1 VPNAAARLLRLLG
14 LLQRRSRWNGLELAE
29 QLAVTPRT
37 LRRDVDRLRSL
48 GYIVNSAPG
57 RDGGYQLQA
66 GTDLPPLLL
75 DDDEATAMAVA
86 LGWSAGSALWGI
98 ETPALSALTKL
109 DRLLPGRVRAQV
121 AAVRA
126 STVAL
131 NRPAEAMPADRLV
144 PLARACES
152 QQLVRFPYGAADGR
166 HSERRAEP
174 YRLVATER
182 RWYLLAYDLD
192 RQDWRTFRVDRM
204 EAVPEITGHT
214 FVPRPLADPAGLVA
228 DALNTAPYRYQAV
241 IRIAASAAEVELRV
255 PPTVGQVQPAGRSA
269 ATLRMGADD
278 FEWFAGR
285 LAGLGLPFEVLEPAA
300 LREHFRSLGEAIHGA
315 HATPRPSDGACD

>member
-1 VPNAAARLLRLLG
+1 LLRLLG
-14 LLQRRSRWNGLELAE
+14 LLQRRSRWNGIELAA

-37 LRRDVDRLRSL
+37 LRRDVERLRTL
-48 GYIVNSAPG
+48 GYVVHSAPG
-57 RDGGYQLQA
+57 REGGYRLQA

-75 DDDEATAMAVA
+75 DDDEAMAMAIA

-109 DRLLPGRVRAQV
+109 DRLLPGRVRTQV
-121 AAVRA
+121 AAMRA

-131 NRPAEAMPADRLV
+131 SPPAEALPADRLV

-152 QQLVRFPYGAADGR
+152 QQLVRFPYSAADGR

-182 RWYLLAYDLD
+182 RWYLVAFDLD
-192 RQDWRTFRVDRM
+192 RQDWRTFRVDRI
-204 EAVPEITGHT
+204 EGVPEITGHT
-214 FVPRPLADPAGLVA
+214 FVPRPLTDAARLVA
-228 DALNTAPYRYQAV
+228 DALSATPYRYQAV
-241 IRIAASAAEVELRV
+241 VRIRAPADEVRLRI
-255 PPTVGQVQPAGRSA
+255 PPTVGQVQPAGPGA

-278 FEWFAGR
+278 FEWLAGR
-285 LAGLGLPFEVLEPAA
+285 LVGLGLPFEVLEPGA
-300 LREHFRSLGEAIHGA
+300 LREHFRHLGEALRGA
-315 HATPRPSDGACD
+315 HARPR

>member
-1 VPNAAARLLRLLG
+1 LLRLLG
-14 LLQRRSRWNGLELAE
+14 LLQRRSRWNGNDLAE

-37 LRRDVDRLRSL
+37 LRRDVERLRTL
-48 GYIVNSAPG
+48 GYVVDSAPG
-57 RDGGYQLQA
+57 REGGYRLQA

-75 DDDEATAMAVA
+75 DDDEATAIAVA

-98 ETPALSALTKL
+98 ETPALSALTKM
-109 DRLLPGRVRAQV
+109 DRLLPGRVRAQI
-121 AAVRA
+121 AAIRA

-131 NRPAEAMPADRLV
+131 SRPAEALPADRLV

-166 HSERRAEP
+166 RSERRAEP
-174 YRLVATER
+174 YRLVTTER

-192 RQDWRTFRVDRM
+192 RQDWRTFRVDRI

-214 FVPRPLADPAGLVA
+214 FVPRRLADPAQLVA
-228 DALNTAPYRYQAV
+228 DALTAAPYRYQAV
-241 IRIAASAAEVELRV
+241 IRIAAPAAEVELRV
-255 PPTVGQVQPAGRSA
+255 PPTVGQVQPAGKGA

-278 FEWFAGR
+278 LEWIAGR
-285 LAGLGLPFEVLEPAA
+285 LVGLGLPFEVLEPGE
-300 LREHFRSLGEAIHGA
+300 LREHFRALGQAIHGA
-315 HATPRPSDGACD
+315 HAAYASAGAGG

>member
-1 VPNAAARLLRLLG
+1 MTA
-14 LLQRRSRWNGLELAE
+14 
-29 QLAVTPRT
+29 RT
-37 LRRDVDRLRSL
+37 LRRDVERLRTL
-48 GYIVNSAPG
+48 GYVVDSAPG
-57 RDGGYQLQA
+57 RDGGYRLQA

-109 DRLLPGRVRAQV
+109 DRLLPGRVRTQV
-121 AAVRA
+121 AAIRA

-131 NRPAEAMPADRLV
+131 SRPAEALPADRLV

-152 QQLVRFPYGAADGR
+152 QQLVRFPYAAADGR

-182 RWYLLAYDLD
+182 RWYLVAYDLD
-192 RQDWRTFRVDRM
+192 RRDWRTFRVDRIA
-204 EAVPEITGHT
+204 AVPEITGHT
-214 FVPRPLADPAGLVA
+214 FIPRQLTDPAQLVA
-228 DALNTAPYRYQAV
+228 DALSAAPYRFQAV
-241 IRIAASAAEVELRV
+241 IKVAAPPAEVELRV
-255 PPTVGQVQPAGRSA
+255 PPTVGLVQPAGRRAS
-269 ATLRMGADD
+269 TLRMGADD

-285 LAGLGLPFEVLEPAA
+285 LVGLGLPFEVLEPDA
-300 LREHFRSLGEAIHGA
+300 LREHFRALGEALCGA
-315 HATPRPSDGACD
+315 HAGPDLPAPAPDPRLIG